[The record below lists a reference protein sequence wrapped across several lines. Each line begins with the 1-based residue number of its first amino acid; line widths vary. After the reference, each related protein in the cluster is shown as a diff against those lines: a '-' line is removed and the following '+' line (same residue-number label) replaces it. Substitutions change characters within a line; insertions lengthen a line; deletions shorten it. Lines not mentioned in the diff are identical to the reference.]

1 MEVVMRWVL
10 VGVVGWAV
18 LLILLLLLPG
28 VRQRLQEHV
37 LRRDWAERNKTS
49 SGSEEKRRK
58 PHHVPIASQSIR
70 RCHTG
75 GKTDAEKSV
84 TMFFSL
90 KLNIYRADPALCLRN
105 ERDLAWQSISWG
117 SEEASIRWNIGACF
131 YRKRNT
137 REQMRHSKRQHM
149 DRTKSDGSTAC
160 SVL

>member
-18 LLILLLLLPG
+18 LLALLPLLLPR

-37 LRRDWAERNKTS
+37 LRRDWAERDKTS

-58 PHHVPIASQSIR
+58 PHQVPIASQSII
-70 RCHTG
+70 RCHAV

-84 TMFFSL
+84 TRFFSL

-105 ERDLAWQSISWG
+105 ERDLAWQRISWG
-117 SEEASIRWNIGACF
+117 SEEASIRWNMGACF

-137 REQMRHSKRQHM
+137 QGQMRHSKRQH
-149 DRTKSDGSTAC
+149 
-160 SVL
+160 

>member
-18 LLILLLLLPG
+18 LLVFLLLLLPG

-37 LRRDWAERNKTS
+37 LRRDWAECNKTS
-49 SGSEEKRRK
+49 SGSEEKHRK
-58 PHHVPIASQSIR
+58 PHHVPIASQSII
-70 RCHTG
+70 RCHAD

-105 ERDLAWQSISWG
+105 ERDLAWQRISWG

-137 REQMRHSKRQHM
+137 RLRHSKRQ
-149 DRTKSDGSTAC
+149 R
-160 SVL
+160 